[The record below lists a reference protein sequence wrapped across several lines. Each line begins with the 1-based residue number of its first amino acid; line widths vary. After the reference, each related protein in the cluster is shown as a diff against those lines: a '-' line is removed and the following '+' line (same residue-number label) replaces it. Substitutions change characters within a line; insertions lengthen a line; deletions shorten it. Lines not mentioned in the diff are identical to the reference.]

1 MQNDIYIEPVKQ
13 SDLSKKIDKY
23 LNFVIALCVLA
34 ILICI
39 ILTIVDILVVKAG
52 FSNKFFEIKN
62 IQYAIGIVV
71 VVGLIGFFN
80 GTFGRTQIKQEFIYK
95 LVNEA
100 QTQKLKDNI
109 FLILKQNKI
118 LTKGELELIQDKMVK
133 ELDQMQKSGYREMI
147 NTNNSLSEDKLN
159 YINGIKIDIEL
170 IKLIISK
177 NEII

>member
-1 MQNDIYIEPVKQ
+1 M
-13 SDLSKKIDKY
+13 
-23 LNFVIALCVLA
+23 
-34 ILICI
+34 
-39 ILTIVDILVVKAG
+39 
-52 FSNKFFEIKN
+52 
-62 IQYAIGIVV
+62 
-71 VVGLIGFFN
+71 N

-100 QTQKLKDNI
+100 QTQKLKNNI
-109 FLILKQNKI
+109 FVILKHNEI
-118 LTKGELELIQDKMVK
+118 LTKGELELIKDKMVN

-147 NTNNSLSEDKLN
+147 DTNNSLSEDKLD

>member
-1 MQNDIYIEPVKQ
+1 MQDDVYIEPFKQ

-23 LNFVIALCVLA
+23 LNFVLALGLLA
-34 ILICI
+34 FLICI
-39 ILTIVDILVVKAG
+39 ILTIVDAFIVKAG

-62 IQYAIGIVV
+62 TGYAIVIVV
-71 VVGLIGFFN
+71 IVGLIGFLN

-100 QTQKLKDNI
+100 QTQKLKNNI
-109 FLILKQNKI
+109 FVILKHNEI
-118 LTKGELELIQDKMVK
+118 LTKGELELIKDKMVN

-147 NTNNSLSEDKLN
+147 DTNNSLSEDKLD

-170 IKLIISK
+170 
-177 NEII
+177 